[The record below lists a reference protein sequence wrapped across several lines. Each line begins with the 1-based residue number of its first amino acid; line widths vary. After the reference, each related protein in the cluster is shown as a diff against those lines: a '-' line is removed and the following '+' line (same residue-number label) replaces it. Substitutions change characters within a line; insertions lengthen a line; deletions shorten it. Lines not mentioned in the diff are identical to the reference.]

1 MMNISVI
8 MLKLS
13 NFLVNEMIINF
24 ITKIKLPS
32 IASPSDSDLSEP
44 DCSSSTSS
52 NTNDW
57 VGILQW
63 LMLVTLFIVVSNFS
77 SKLYGFFRVAV
88 TFLSTFLNLTS
99 EHWTCDSICNV
110 SWLTK

>member
-1 MMNISVI
+1 

-52 NTNDW
+52 NTND
-57 VGILQW
+57 
-63 LMLVTLFIVVSNFS
+63 
-77 SKLYGFFRVAV
+77 
-88 TFLSTFLNLTS
+88 
-99 EHWTCDSICNV
+99 
-110 SWLTK
+110 